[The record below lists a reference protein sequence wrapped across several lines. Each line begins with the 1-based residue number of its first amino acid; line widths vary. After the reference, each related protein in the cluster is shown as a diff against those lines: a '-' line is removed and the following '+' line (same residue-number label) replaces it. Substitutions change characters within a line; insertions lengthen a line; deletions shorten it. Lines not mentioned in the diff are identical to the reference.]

1 MLDQEALYS
10 LLRHCTMVHEG
21 DSTGQERLY
30 GVAEVAM
37 SGPPL
42 PREDKPI
49 PLDVLDRW
57 RSEGLSEAE
66 IQTKGLV
73 WRAFRLN
80 ADSSPFEAI
89 VSPVA
94 DLQRRAG
101 KKLRDLTWAEALE
114 VFIENRRRDL
124 LEIRALRRRFD
135 EKDWGLREAERQTM
149 KVLRRAQNFH
159 QEWLA
164 VRRTGLR
171 GLMLAAYQSKVF
183 GYYESHDEYMREP
196 TARSRR
202 KAKSLKR
209 ELDED
214 AEVIKLRYKTLR
226 IPEDGFQD
234 VDQAARWL
242 YDRYP
247 PSEPLWPYGP
257 TGTVLWEGPS
267 GVYVPSIME
276 VSVLAEATRRLR
288 KHYEEKKKEERK
300 EYELD
305 PKWDVV
311 LCFYLLRGKL
321 DPLPRKIRRWE
332 RPMADLHQEVYELSE
347 KYKPAHKVVLYWVYR
362 LTDEDWSEI
371 VARYPAAA
379 KKKWSQGQKEGIK
392 KEAEKIAKRT
402 GSYDTR
408 REWLTEDNVR
418 TIRDRMREMKKM

>member
-1 MLDQEALYS
+1 V
-10 LLRHCTMVHEG
+10 REG
-21 DSTGQERLY
+21 DSRGQETLH

-37 SGPPL
+37 TGPPL
-42 PREDKPI
+42 LREDKPI
-49 PLDVLDRW
+49 PPDVLDRW

-66 IQTKGLV
+66 VQRESLV
-73 WRAFRLN
+73 WHALRLN
-80 ADSSPFEAI
+80 ADSNPFEAI

-101 KKLRDLTWAEALE
+101 KKLRDLTWAQALE

-124 LEIRALRRRFD
+124 LEIQALRRGFD
-135 EKDWGLREAERQTM
+135 EKDWGLREAERQTV
-149 KVLRRAQNFH
+149 KVLRRAQNSH

-171 GLMLAAYQSKVF
+171 GLMLAVYQSKVF

-196 TARSRR
+196 TVRSRR

-214 AEVIKLRYKTLR
+214 AEVIKLRKTLG

-234 VDQAARWL
+234 LDQAARWL

-257 TGTVLWEGPS
+257 TGTVLVEGPS
-267 GVYVPSIME
+267 GIYVPSIME

-288 KHYEEKKKEERK
+288 KHYEEKKKEERE

-311 LCFYLLRGKL
+311 LCYYLLRGKL

-332 RPMADLHQEVYELSE
+332 RPMAELHQEVYELSE
-347 KYKPAHKVVLYWVYR
+347 KYEPAHKVVLYWVYR

-371 VARYPAAA
+371 VARYQAAA
-379 KKKWSQGQKEGIK
+379 KKKWSQGQKQGIK
-392 KEAEKIAKRT
+392 KEAEKIAKRK
-402 GSYDTR
+402 GSYDTT
-408 REWLTEDNVR
+408 REWLTEDVVR
-418 TIRDRMREMKKM
+418 TIRYRIRVMKNM